1 VLVTGGTGTL
11 GGMVAGHLTGT
22 GRARA
27 LILASRSGPAAPGA
41 AGLAASLASQGAE
54 VRVTACDTADRVELA
69 GLLAL
74 VPAADPLTMAGVID
88 DGAIGSQTPA
98 RVDAVMRPKAD
109 AAWHLHELTAGLD
122 LDAFVLFS
130 SAAATFG
137 GAGQANYAAA
147 NAFLDGLAA
156 SRQAAGLP
164 ACSLAWGMWAAATG
178 MTGHLSQSERARLAR
193 GMTPLA
199 SGEGLA
205 LLDLAM
211 ARDEA
216 LLVLARLELAALRAV
231 AQAGALPPFF
241 SGLVAAPGRPAR
253 RAVTSGVSADQGAG
267 LRERLAGASDDE
279 QERLLTDLV
288 RTETAAVL
296 GHPSPEAVGAQ
307 DGFLELGLNS
317 LSAVELRNRLSG
329 MTGLRLPGTTVFDHP
344 TPLLLARQLRA
355 ELSAAG
361 MGPGTDTPRPG
372 ADGRRYTASGEA
384 GDMAPAAAAVSA
396 RFLGELYVQAARA
409 DRTGQIMGLIQELAA
424 FRPDFAGPA
433 GLATIPRPVPV
444 CRGPATPSVIC
455 FPSFVGRSQEYAR
468 FAEGF
473 RGVRDVSLIP
483 SPGFAAGEPL
493 PATVD
498 ALIAVHAENIR
509 RSSDGAPF
517 VLAGHS
523 SGGLIA
529 HALAT
534 QLQRAGLAP
543 AAVVLMDTSRL
554 ERNAAAEKSWSRLPG
569 IVLADDQQQ
578 GNAGEDAW
586 LTAMAHYF
594 SLDWADLDH
603 TALPTLLVRPEE
615 PLAGSVAWS
624 FASNLTIVEVPGNH
638 FSMMTDH
645 AGTTARAVDD
655 WLARLGGPIGAKSTQ
670 RVDADRVADV

>member
-1 VLVTGGTGTL
+1 
-11 GGMVAGHLTGT
+11 
-22 GRARA
+22 
-27 LILASRSGPAAPGA
+27 
-41 AGLAASLASQGAE
+41 
-54 VRVTACDTADRVELA
+54 
-69 GLLAL
+69 
-74 VPAADPLTMAGVID
+74 
-88 DGAIGSQTPA
+88 
-98 RVDAVMRPKAD
+98 
-109 AAWHLHELTAGLD
+109 
-122 LDAFVLFS
+122 
-130 SAAATFG
+130 
-137 GAGQANYAAA
+137 
-147 NAFLDGLAA
+147 
-156 SRQAAGLP
+156 
-164 ACSLAWGMWAAATG
+164 
-178 MTGHLSQSERARLAR
+178 
-193 GMTPLA
+193 
-199 SGEGLA
+199 
-205 LLDLAM
+205 
-211 ARDEA
+211 
-216 LLVLARLELAALRAV
+216 
-231 AQAGALPPFF
+231 
-241 SGLVAAPGRPAR
+241 
-253 RAVTSGVSADQGAG
+253 
-267 LRERLAGASDDE
+267 
-279 QERLLTDLV
+279 
-288 RTETAAVL
+288 
-296 GHPSPEAVGAQ
+296 
-307 DGFLELGLNS
+307 
-317 LSAVELRNRLSG
+317 
-329 MTGLRLPGTTVFDHP
+329 
-344 TPLLLARQLRA
+344 
-355 ELSAAG
+355 
-361 MGPGTDTPRPG
+361 
-372 ADGRRYTASGEA
+372 
-384 GDMAPAAAAVSA
+384 MAPAAAAVSA